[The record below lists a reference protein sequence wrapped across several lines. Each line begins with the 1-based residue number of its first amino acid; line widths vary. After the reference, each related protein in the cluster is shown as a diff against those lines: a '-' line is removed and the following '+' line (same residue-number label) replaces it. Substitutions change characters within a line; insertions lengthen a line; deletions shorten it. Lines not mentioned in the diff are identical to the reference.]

1 MYVRAGV
8 GFNCL
13 LPLHPRRAR
22 AHHTCRRRANPARTI
37 LHTLSLLHNIQ
48 NGPQEGAVNRMP
60 SIIMYLQ
67 SSAYLFF
74 GLFPVMIWIIWLG
87 VQTCERDDACSQK

>member
-8 GFNCL
+8 GFNNCL
-13 LPLHPRRAR
+13 PGRAAPRVAR
-22 AHHTCRRRANPARTI
+22 AHHMLRNPARTT
-37 LHTLSLLHNIQ
+37 LHTSSLLHNIQ
-48 NGPQEGAVNRMP
+48 KWTTSGRRKPHAEYNHV
-60 SIIMYLQ
+60 LQ